1 VVLEVPESLP
11 PVRADAGLLERVV
24 ANLVDNA
31 LRHDPG
37 DIVVRG
43 GVGLVEVVDHGPGL
57 ADVTSAFAPFQR
69 LGDRSSGGVGLGLA
83 VARGFVEAMG
93 GTITA
98 TTTEGGGLTMR
109 VELPS

>member
-1 VVLEVPESLP
+1 
-11 PVRADAGLLERVV
+11 
-24 ANLVDNA
+24 VDNA

-37 DIVVRG
+37 VVLVRG
-43 GVGLVEVVDHGPGL
+43 GPGVLEVVDHGPGL
-57 ADVTSAFAPFQR
+57 VDVEGAFAPFQR
-69 LGDRSSGGVGLGLA
+69 LGDRSPGGVGLGLM

-93 GTITA
+93 GTITP